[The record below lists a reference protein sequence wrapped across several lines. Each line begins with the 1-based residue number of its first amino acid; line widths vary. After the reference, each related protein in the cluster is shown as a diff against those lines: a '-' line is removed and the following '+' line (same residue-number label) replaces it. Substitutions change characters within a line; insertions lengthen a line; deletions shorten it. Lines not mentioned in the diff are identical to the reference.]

1 MKTPILAILATLALA
16 ACADS
21 AITLEQQNCLA
32 KQAAAGALHGGVGS
46 GNPLTVQLQ
55 ADARDACAG
64 LYGIDPV
71 TP

>member
-21 AITLEQQNCLA
+21 AITLEQQNCIA
-32 KQAAAGALHGGVGS
+32 KQVAAGALHGGVGS